1 MPPLEVLENVVRG
14 VSGCHSKCESLQ
26 AFVGTQYGARR
37 NFCCPSFLFE
47 KYCFSVFTP
56 RYRRSPPPWIVWYEE
71 PDLPQPLR
79 VAFRVSAPASPL
91 GTVPAQHQHPLS
103 LEGSWWCFGQK
114 RCSRGRGRIAALSP
128 AAHPLCPPFTL
139 FFCRLRAWRCARNA
153 TETPSPHFV
162 SRL

>member
-1 MPPLEVLENVVRG
+1 MWSGEFLVVTVSVNHCRHLLAHSTVQEGIFAAQVFCLRNTALVCSLPGSVVPHRPG
-14 VSGCHSKCESLQ
+14 VSGTKNQICLSLC
-26 AFVGTQYGARR
+26 AWRF
-37 NFCCPSFLFE
+37 
-47 KYCFSVFTP
+47 
-56 RYRRSPPPWIVWYEE
+56 
-71 PDLPQPLR
+71 
-79 VAFRVSAPASPL
+79 AFRAPASPL

-114 RCSRGRGRIAALSP
+114 RCSRGRGCIAALSP

-153 TETPSPHFV
+153 AETPSPHFV

>member
-56 RYRRSPPPWIVWYEE
+56 RYRRSPLPWIVWYEE

-91 GTVPAQHQHPLS
+91 GDRSRAAPTPAVSGRKLVVLWPETVLSWAGPHSSPEPRGPSAVPALHPFL
-103 LEGSWWCFGQK
+103 L
-114 RCSRGRGRIAALSP
+114 
-128 AAHPLCPPFTL
+128 
-139 FFCRLRAWRCARNA
+139 
-153 TETPSPHFV
+153 
-162 SRL
+162 